1 MAGLCAIAPFTCRQ
15 TVRQSRSARGPPAED
30 DARED
35 GVGVPLTTKV
45 TGPDTAGDPTAPYR
59 RLLRLL
65 ADNAPM
71 SSFDRL
77 AEEIGAGPGAAA
89 GPDLLADIAVAAR
102 LRDTAE
108 QKRKREGELT
118 ALYETARD
126 LAGLRDT
133 DQVLRA
139 IVQRA
144 KQLAG
149 SDIAY
154 LSAADDEHG
163 DFYVRATEGVISR
176 DFATIRVPRNI
187 GVCGSV
193 AKSRSPFQSSN
204 YPADTQ
210 FDHDRGID
218 RATAGEGIV
227 SILGVPLALE
237 TQVIGVLFVGDRYA
251 RSYTPHE
258 IAVLSSLATFAA
270 LAIENAR
277 LLEEAQRALRMA
289 RQANAALQAKA
300 EDVEEAAIAHEQ
312 LTELIARGGSL
323 EDLTRR
329 VSNLLKGEACMLDD
343 RRRLTCGQP
352 PAQLADE
359 EIAKAIRDSAVL
371 GRSVPLQGTDG
382 ALTRVAAVM
391 GGSAR
396 LGALLLTRPKEL
408 SESEIRTLER
418 SALVSGIVLMSL
430 ERVAQ
435 ATYRTVADIVAA
447 LLRGATDP
455 FSPECARQLPSGVSL
470 SWPITLLLVDAG
482 EVPATRISSAVRS
495 ALSARDTILAEFNGD
510 VVIVTSA
517 GDPSG
522 LADRVCEVLDE
533 AFQTR
538 FSIVISAPIPTLEG
552 VPVAYQALRR
562 ACGLMVT
569 LGQRGRIVFE
579 KTLSIY
585 ALLFERKGE
594 DAIEQFVMSAVG
606 PIIAHDRR
614 RKSRLAATLLAFM
627 DNGHSLQKAAAAM
640 GIHVNT
646 MRQRLESI
654 GEIAPGWNE
663 AGRTLDIHLAL
674 RLHAIGRGG

>member
-1 MAGLCAIAPFTCRQ
+1 MAVHLTKAPA
-15 TVRQSRSARGPPAED
+15 SGPA
-30 DARED
+30 
-35 GVGVPLTTKV
+35 T
-45 TGPDTAGDPTAPYR
+45 PDPMASYR
-59 RLLRLL
+59 RILRLL
-65 ADNAPM
+65 SDNAPLA
-71 SSFDRL
+71 SFDRL
-77 AEEIGAGPGAAA
+77 AEEIRRGTRDD
-89 GPDLLADIAVAAR
+89 DLVREVLADIAVAAR
-102 LRDTAE
+102 LRENSE

-126 LAGLRDT
+126 LAALRDT

-163 DFYVRATEGVISR
+163 DFYVRATEGVVSR

-204 YPADTQ
+204 YPADTK

-237 TQVIGVLFVGDRYA
+237 TQVIGVLFVGDRYV

-329 VSNLLKGEACMLDD
+329 VSNLLKGEACILDD
-343 RRRLTCGQP
+343 RRRLTCGQLP
-352 PAQLADE
+352 SQVADE
-359 EIAKAIRDSAVL
+359 DIAKAIRDSAVL
-371 GRSVPLQGTDG
+371 GRSVPLRGIDG
-382 ALTRVAAVM
+382 SVTMVVAVM

-396 LGALLLTRPKEL
+396 LGALLLTRAKAL

-435 ATYRTVADIVAA
+435 AAYRNVSDIVSA

-470 SWPITLLLVDAG
+470 SWPITLLLVDASD
-482 EVPATRISSAVRS
+482 VPATRISSAVRS
-495 ALSARDTILAEFNGD
+495 SLSARDTILAEFNGD
-510 VVIVTSA
+510 VVIVTNA
-517 GDPSG
+517 GNPAA
-522 LADRVCEVLDE
+522 LAGRVAEVLDE

-538 FSIVISAPIPTLEG
+538 FSIVITAPIAALDR
-552 VPVAYQALRR
+552 VPAEYQALRR
-562 ACGLMVT
+562 ACGLMGT
-569 LGQRGRIVFE
+569 LGQKGRIVFE

-585 ALLFERKGE
+585 ALLFDKKSD
-594 DAIEQFVMSAVG
+594 DATEQFVMSAVG
-606 PIIAHDRR
+606 PIIEHDRR
-614 RKSRLAATLLAFM
+614 RRSQLAATLLAYM
-627 DNGHSLQKAAAAM
+627 DNGHSLQKAAAAL

-654 GEIAPGWNE
+654 TQIAPTWSE
-663 AGRTLDIHLAL
+663 ASRTLDIHLAL
-674 RLHAIGRGG
+674 RLHAIGQAS

>member
-1 MAGLCAIAPFTCRQ
+1 MYHLFVREWASIRAGNGQEDVRPGEEKMSIQLTRAAAHAAPDS
-15 TVRQSRSARGPPAED
+15 VSY
-30 DARED
+30 
-35 GVGVPLTTKV
+35 
-45 TGPDTAGDPTAPYR
+45 YR
-59 RLLRLL
+59 NLLRLL
-65 ADNAPM
+65 NENAAN
-71 SSFDRL
+71 SSFERL
-77 AEEIGAGPGAAA
+77 ADDIRRQVRNADAARE
-89 GPDLLADIAVAAR
+89 LLSDIAVATR
-102 LRDTAE
+102 LRDSAE

-118 ALYETARD
+118 ALNETARD

-144 KQLAG
+144 KQLSG

-154 LSAADDEHG
+154 LSAADEEHG

-204 YPADTQ
+204 YPADTK

-218 RATAGEGIV
+218 CATAGEGIV

-277 LLEEAQRALRMA
+277 LLEEARRALRIA
-289 RQANAALQAKA
+289 KQANAALTAKA
-300 EDVEEAAIAHEQ
+300 EDVEEAAVAHEQ

-329 VSNLLKGEACMLDD
+329 VSNLLKGDACMLDD
-343 RRRLTCGQP
+343 RRRLTCGQLP
-352 PAQLADE
+352 EDLADE
-359 EIAKAIRDSAVL
+359 DLAKAIRDSAVL
-371 GRSVPLQGTDG
+371 GRSVSLRSAEGDM
-382 ALTRVAAVM
+382 TRVAAVM

-396 LGALLLTRPKEL
+396 LGALLLTRKREL
-408 SESEIRTLER
+408 SESEVRTLER

-435 ATYRTVADIVAA
+435 ATYRNVSDIVAA

-455 FSPECARQLPSGVSL
+455 FTPECARRLPSGVAL

-482 EVPATRISSAVRS
+482 DVPATRISSALRS
-495 ALSARDTILAEFNGD
+495 GLGGRDTILAEFNGD
-510 VVIVTSA
+510 VVIVTSVSN
-517 GDPSG
+517 PSG
-522 LADRVCEVLDE
+522 LAERAAEALDE

-538 FSIVISAPIPTLEG
+538 FSIVISAPVPELDG
-552 VPVAYQALRR
+552 VPAAYQALLR
-562 ACGLMVT
+562 ACALMHT
-569 LGQRGRIVFE
+569 IGQSGQIMFE

-585 ALLFERKGE
+585 ALLFEQKGE

-606 PIIAHDRR
+606 PLIEHDLR
-614 RKSRLAATLLAFM
+614 RKSRLTATLLAYM
-627 DNGHSLQKAAAAM
+627 DNGHSLHKSAASL

-654 GEIAPGWNE
+654 GEIAPKWSE

-674 RLHAIGRGG
+674 RLNAIRRGC